1 MRIHNGRFVEASRDT
16 FRAAAESADWHVPA
30 AGGNTTPVL
39 RFFNWALHQ
48 GEPIAR
54 ELDYA
59 SVPRTVIDALPSLW
73 GTLRDSSGKR
83 LWTED
88 R

>member
-1 MRIHNGRFVEASRDT
+1 VTGASFILIGT
-16 FRAAAESADWHVPA
+16 APAD
-30 AGGNTTPVL
+30 GGNTTEVL

>member
-1 MRIHNGRFVEASRDT
+1 MAVVEKEILVSED
-16 FRAAAESADWHVPA
+16 AAAAPA
-30 AGGNTTPVL
+30 AGGTTTEVL

-59 SVPRTVIDALPSLW
+59 PVPRTVVDALPSLW

>member
-1 MRIHNGRFVEASRDT
+1 MTTQILRIALAIAST
-16 FRAAAESADWHVPA
+16 RAAPAD
-30 AGGNTTPVL
+30 GGNTTEVL

-48 GEPIAR
+48 GEPIAQQ
-54 ELDYA
+54 LDYA
-59 SVPRTVIDALPSLW
+59 PVPRTVIDALPSLW
-73 GTLRDSSGKR
+73 GTLHDSAGER